1 MLSNKKRKMVS
12 SWDMLYPMLSSL
24 REMNIIEMRP
34 YHSQSPCNR
43 QVFLLA
49 SRHSVMVCEQSPSSN
64 NLVIRDRSSRT
75 TRFNISGAQWDS
87 NQIDVYTSPD
97 NPVGVIIEHCVY
109 FKGESAD
116 TLHPLYRFKYVD
128 PKLEGNSC
136 KPQYKVLR
144 LPDNL
149 VVANLILEGG
159 LVTFQ
164 FDEIPAWIKA
174 MIISY
179 GINRVLTTHRN
190 EIMAD
195 TITSGVGHCNL
206 GMNPIKVMS
215 T

>member
-1 MLSNKKRKMVS
+1 
-12 SWDMLYPMLSSL
+12 
-24 REMNIIEMRP
+24 
-34 YHSQSPCNR
+34 
-43 QVFLLA
+43 
-49 SRHSVMVCEQSPSSN
+49 MVCEQSPSSN

-97 NPVGVIIEHCVY
+97 NAVGVIIEHCVY